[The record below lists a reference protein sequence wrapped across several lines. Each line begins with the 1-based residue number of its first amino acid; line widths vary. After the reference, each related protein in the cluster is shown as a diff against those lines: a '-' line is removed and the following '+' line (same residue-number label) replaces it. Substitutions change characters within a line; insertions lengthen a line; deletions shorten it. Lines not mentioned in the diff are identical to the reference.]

1 MFLLSL
7 EIYNTGDKTMNFYYI
22 AQALN
27 ELVPDCAFG
36 CGDTYDS
43 IEWYSTNT
51 KTLPTEDE
59 VNAKVDELKS
69 AEPFRLLRIER
80 NKRLAESDWTQLPDA
95 YATLGVFDDD
105 WTLYRQK
112 LRDLPSVSDP
122 KLSSSGNLDMSS
134 VTWPNK
140 PS

>member
-1 MFLLSL
+1 MFIFSL
-7 EIYNTGDKTMNFYYI
+7 EIYYSGDKTMNFYYI

-27 ELVPDCAFG
+27 ALVPDCAFG

-59 VNAKVDELKS
+59 INTKIAELKA
-69 AEPFRLLRIER
+69 AEPMRLLRIHRDVLLKET
-80 NKRLAESDWTQLPDA
+80 DWSQGKDVPVGIQSS
-95 YATLGVFDDD
+95 YVN
-105 WTLYRQK
+105 YRQQ
-112 LRDLPSVSDP
+112 LRDLPSTATPVLD
-122 KLSSSGNLDMSS
+122 SSTAVGITS
-134 VTWPNK
+134 VTWPTK